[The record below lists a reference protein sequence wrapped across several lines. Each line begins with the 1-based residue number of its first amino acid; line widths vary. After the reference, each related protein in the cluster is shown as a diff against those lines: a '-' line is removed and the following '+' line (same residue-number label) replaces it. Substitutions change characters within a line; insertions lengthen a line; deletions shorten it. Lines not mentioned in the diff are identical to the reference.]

1 MLTRIGSFD
10 ILELLGHGAMGA
22 VYRAVDPVI
31 GRTVAIKLIRLMGYN
46 DGEEAAFL
54 RDRLFKEARAAGG
67 LSHPGIVTIHQL
79 GTQDDQAYIVME
91 YIEGP
96 TLEACLG
103 SNAVADPQIR
113 ARILTDIAAAL
124 DYAHQRGIVHR
135 DVKPANI
142 MLTAGGAAKI
152 TDFGVAK
159 TLLGRTVTQAGLI
172 LGTPFYM
179 SPEQVQGKELDGRS
193 DQFALA
199 VIAYQMLTGRR
210 PFEGSDVTSVCY
222 QIVYAEPPAPA
233 DINPGLPPEV
243 ARVLKR
249 GMDKNPA
256 LRFGPC
262 AEFVATLARACAQQ
276 AKQAAAES
284 VDAGGSPPLPPQQR
298 LARPTN
304 PEAARSRARF
314 ATVFGCLAGLT
325 LVCGAALF
333 LKPAVIILPREHRQ
347 SAASL
352 SSGRPVT
359 VLQQAASGSQ
369 VRRVPV
375 ASSPGIHLS
384 SIAPAAASAPVPD
397 HRPAHVHD
405 RIFWTGLARKGDLV
419 QLERSRASI
428 GNLLG
433 EFPGGPV
440 DVRVLPAGIGGRG
453 LIAFTSDERYATPE
467 TENTAARP
475 VTFAWDPRH
484 MTDLSVWEMPGAGN
498 NWSKLVLRV
507 NSAELTACVVEWRRR

>member
-1 MLTRIGSFD
+1 MLARIGTFD
-10 ILELLGHGAMGA
+10 ILEPLGHGAMGA

-96 TLEACLG
+96 TLEACLA
-103 SNAVADPQIR
+103 SNAVGDPQIR
-113 ARILTDIAAAL
+113 ARILTEIAAAL

-142 MLTAGGAAKI
+142 MLTAGGSAKI

-210 PFEGSDVTSVCY
+210 PFEGSDVTSICY
-222 QIVYAEPPAPA
+222 QIVHAEPPAPA
-233 DINPGLPPEV
+233 DVNPGLSPEV

-249 GMDKNPA
+249 GMDRNPA
-256 LRFGPC
+256 LRFVTC
-262 AEFVATLARACAQQ
+262 TEFTAALLHACAQQ
-276 AKQAAAES
+276 AKPVAAERVDITGS
-284 VDAGGSPPLPPQQR
+284 VFAPPQ
-298 LARPTN
+298 RPAD
-304 PEAARSRARF
+304 PAVVRSRARF
-314 ATVFGCLAGLT
+314 AAFFGCLAGLT
-325 LVCGAALF
+325 LMCCAALF
-333 LKPAVIILPREHRQ
+333 LKPGATILPRVHRQ
-347 SAASL
+347 PTASADAI
-352 SSGRPVT
+352 SSGRPVA

-384 SIAPAAASAPVPD
+384 SIDPAAAPAAVRD
-397 HRPAHVHD
+397 HRPAHTHG
-405 RIFWTGLARKGDLV
+405 RIFWSGLAWKGELV
-419 QLERSRASI
+419 ELGSSRAST

-440 DVRVLPAGIGGRG
+440 DVRVFPAGIGGRG
-453 LIAFTSDERYATPE
+453 LTAFTSDERYATPT
-467 TENTAARP
+467 TEDTAAGP

-484 MTDLSVWEMPGAGN
+484 MTDLSVWEMPGVAN

-507 NSAELTACVVEWRRR
+507 NTAELTACVVEWRRR